1 MNKEQPS
8 GWATFAAV
16 MMFGL
21 GGIALVAAI
30 WDFTTT
36 SLVSDY
42 SMLGDTL
49 DWLWYG
55 FFDGV
60 IAIAAFYAGYDI
72 LKGGSLGYVLGMT
85 FATLN
90 SIKWFLFI
98 PGAPIAALT
107 MSIVWI
113 LVIYGLAVGKE

>member
-1 MNKEQPS
+1 
-8 GWATFAAV
+8 
-16 MMFGL
+16 MFGL
-21 GGIALVAAI
+21 GGIALVATI

-55 FFDGV
+55 IFDGV

-72 LKGGSLGYVLGMT
+72 LKGGSLGYVLRMT